1 MDKTA
6 ASGSSG
12 LKFFGKEAGVLLLA
26 LAAGLGLWYILA
38 ARTQRA
44 AIRDISNDL
53 ATINSYKAAQISAW
67 REAHYRDAVL
77 LSLHPFFGGIVS
89 EEIASPG
96 AKRGQLNNW
105 LNDRLIQKRDA
116 SLAFLSPKGA
126 VIAATSGY
134 AAGVEKDFR
143 EAFSLAAQ
151 KGTPLITDLYL
162 AAGGRPRIT
171 MFSPMTAA
179 GRGGKILCVLVINI
193 DPEAEFYPLLK
204 AAPMFY
210 KTAETLLV
218 RKEGG
223 DVLYLNEL
231 DYSKGSALKLK
242 HPLSEKNLPAA
253 KALREG
259 QFDFF
264 EGVDYRGVKVFS
276 AAIHVEGTNWAV
288 LTKIDRSAILAPVKR
303 LEYLE
308 LALILLAAGLI
319 YGVFYFVLLSR
330 ARAAQ
335 EIIRESEELH
345 RTILQSAMSGFLLID
360 IKGRLLEVN
369 ETYCR
374 MSGYSARELL
384 AMNLGDLEVA
394 ESGAETAGHI
404 EKIIRQGADR
414 FESRHRRKDGS
425 VFEVEASVQYRAVG
439 GGSFVAFLQDIT
451 DRKRAEQVLSEN
463 AETKSRFASMV
474 SHELRSPLTAISLG
488 ISLIL
493 EEPGCLSAEHKNLLE
508 LAHENTDRL
517 GRLINNVLDFQKMA
531 ARKMTY
537 EFLESE
543 ISGLVQTTARSMG
556 LLAKE
561 KGLELIVEMSAVI
574 PPIKLD
580 RDKIAQVLTNLLANA
595 IAHTEKGIIT
605 VHAGCESGLLHVSVR
620 DTGHGIRSADLP
632 RLFQAF
638 EQLGGGKS
646 RDNAGTGLGLAI
658 SKEIILAHN
667 GKIWAESEPGKGSVF
682 HFTLPVKQGGG

>member
-1 MDKTA
+1 M
-6 ASGSSG
+6 
-12 LKFFGKEAGVLLLA
+12 LLA
-26 LAAGLGLWYILA
+26 LVAGLGLWYIVS

-44 AIRDISNDL
+44 AIRDISDDL

-134 AAGVEKDFR
+134 AAGVENDFR

-193 DPEAEFYPLLK
+193 DLESEFYPLLK
-204 AAPMFY
+204 AAPTFY

-218 RKEGG
+218 RKEGAE
-223 DVLYLNEL
+223 VLYLNEL
-231 DYSKGSALKLK
+231 DNVKGSALKLK
-242 HPLSEKNLPAA
+242 RPLSDKNLPAA

-259 QFDFF
+259 NFNFF

-276 AAIHVEGTNWAV
+276 TAGSVIGTNWTV
-288 LTKIDRSAILAPVKR
+288 LTKIDRSAILVPVER

-308 LALILLAAGLI
+308 LALILLAVGLI
-319 YGVFYFVLLSR
+319 YGVFYLVLLSR
-330 ARAAQ
+330 ARTAQ
-335 EIIRESEELH
+335 GIIRESEELH
-345 RTILQSAMSGFLLID
+345 RTILQSAMAGFLLID
-360 IKGRLLEVN
+360 TKGRLLEVN

-374 MSGYSARELL
+374 MSGYSVPELL
-384 AMNLGDLEVA
+384 GMNIGDLEAA
-394 ESGAETAGHI
+394 ESGAETTGHI
-404 EKIIRQGADR
+404 ERVIKQGADR

-425 VFEVEASVQYRAVG
+425 VFEVESSVQYRAAG
-439 GGSFVAFLQDIT
+439 GGSFVVFLQDIT
-451 DRKRAEQVLSEN
+451 DRKRAEQVLSES

-493 EEPGCLSAEHKNLLE
+493 EEAGCLSAEHKNLLE
-508 LAHENTDRL
+508 LVHENTDRL

-531 ARKMTY
+531 ARKMTFDFI
-537 EFLESE
+537 ENE
-543 ISGLVQTTARSMG
+543 INGLVQTTARSMG
-556 LLAKE
+556 LLAKK
-561 KGLELIVEMSAVI
+561 KGLDLIVEMSAVI
-574 PPIKLD
+574 PPVKFD

-605 VHAGCESGLLHVSVR
+605 VHAVCESGLLHVSVR
-620 DTGHGIRSADLP
+620 DTGHGIKAADLP

-638 EQLGGGKS
+638 EQLGGGKN